1 MPLREVPSHGHA
13 AYDHELGKPR
23 LRADYARPER
33 GGFHRADDPVGARAN
48 ADAAPL
54 DRRQRWLDRRHRR
67 HRPALHARRLAPA
80 APSAAFG
87 QIATSPRRSALSR
100 QGWRCFRTCT
110 FDVIGN
116 VDADV
121 SFPPDFFAYL
131 LDQFAADPKLGVA
144 GTHYVE
150 GDFHSFRD
158 SFINPEHVNGQC
170 QLFRRA
176 CFEDIGGYVPIEG
189 GGIDWVAVTTA
200 RMKGWTTR
208 SFGERV
214 FEHHRKMGT
223 AGGNELR
230 ARYAYGKKD
239 YALGGHPMWQLLRGC
254 YQMMRPPYVVGG
266 LLLLAGYFGSWLSGA
281 PRNVSPE
288 LMKFY
293 RSEQMKRL
301 RDVAATWSLSRHP
314 RRSKTPAELHPGDG
328 RI

>member
-33 GGFHRADDPVGARAN
+33 GGFHRADDPLGARAN

-80 APSAAFG
+80 APSAWRGPRNFAAKVRAFEAG
-87 QIATSPRRSALSR
+87 LALL
-100 QGWRCFRTCT
+100 QDVPC
-110 FDVIGN
+110 DVIGN

-131 LDQFAADPKLGVA
+131 LDQFAGDPKLGVA

-158 SFINPEHVNGQC
+158 SFINPAHVNGQC

-200 RMKGWTTR
+200 RMRGWTTR

-223 AGGNELR
+223 AGGTELM
-230 ARYAYGKKD
+230 ARYRYGKKD
-239 YALGGHPMWQLLRGC
+239 YALGGHPIWQLLRAC
-254 YQMMRPPYVVGG
+254 YQATKEPYFVGG
-266 LLLLAGYFGSWLSGA
+266 FLLLCGYIAW
-281 PRNVSPE
+281 RCTIVNVQ
-288 LMKFY
+288 F
-293 RSEQMKRL
+293 R
-301 RDVAATWSLSRHP
+301 AN
-314 RRSKTPAELHPGDG
+314 
-328 RI
+328 